1 MVVNKS
7 NSRSSGETTE
17 FDSVIS
23 SETGSSIMSESLE
36 LAATNKQ
43 CQTARKRT
51 FRRNDA
57 KRCQDT
63 DDDID
68 DKVRTKKLRNYATKT
83 ITRVY
88 DREVSHY
95 SDDDIIV
102 LGTNTNRLTYN
113 TDYRT

>member
-1 MVVNKS
+1 MIVNKN
-7 NSRSSGETTE
+7 NSRSSGETSE

-36 LAATNKQ
+36 VTATNRQ

-57 KRCQDT
+57 KRCQDS

-68 DKVRTKKLRNYATKT
+68 EEVRTKKLRNYATKT

-88 DREVSHY
+88 DRNVSHY
-95 SDDDIIV
+95 SDDDIII
-102 LGTNTNRLTYN
+102 LGTNINRVI
-113 TDYRT
+113 